1 MVPACRRPWSHE
13 VVTLC
18 DGLVAPDPATAL
30 HSPRISRRERGPLVS
45 LRNAKGEQEMTMTS
59 GFKTLALAGTLIAA
73 PFLAT
78 ASYAATIVGLVDGK
92 TLVWVDP
99 ATKKVTGKADI
110 KGAASIV
117 GIDVR
122 PADGMLYAVAAD
134 GGIYTVDAKTGATTM
149 KSKLSETLKAGVT
162 VTVDFNPVADRLRI
176 ITSEGVNLRVNVDDG
191 KAVVDGPLKFK
202 DGDAQAGKTPKVVAG
217 AYTNSSNPKP
227 AATALYD
234 IDEAGHLLSQAP
246 PNDGILNTIGMLGVK
261 LDGPVA
267 FNIVAK
273 GEDNTAWLVNGGT
286 LYSVDLKTGKA
297 TSAGK
302 IEGLSGK
309 LSDIAWID

>member
-1 MVPACRRPWSHE
+1 
-13 VVTLC
+13 
-18 DGLVAPDPATAL
+18 
-30 HSPRISRRERGPLVS
+30 
-45 LRNAKGEQEMTMTS
+45 MTS

-134 GGIYTVDAKTGATTM
+134 GGIYTVDAKTGAATM

-176 ITSEGVNLRVNVDDG
+176 ITSEGINLRVNVDDG
-191 KAVVDGPLKFK
+191 KATVDGALKFK
-202 DGDAQAGKTPKVVAG
+202 DGDAQAGKTPNVVAG

-234 IDEAGHLLSQAP
+234 IDAAGHLLSQAP
-246 PNDGILNTIGMLGVK
+246 PNDGVLNTIGMLGVK
-261 LDGPVA
+261 IDGPVA
-267 FNIVAK
+267 FNIVNK
-273 GEDNTAWLVNGGT
+273 GEENAAWLVTGGT

-297 TSAGK
+297 TAAGK
-302 IEGLSGK
+302 LEGIKGK

>member
-1 MVPACRRPWSHE
+1 MIHHA
-13 VVTLC
+13 
-18 DGLVAPDPATAL
+18 
-30 HSPRISRRERGPLVS
+30 
-45 LRNAKGEQEMTMTS
+45 
-59 GFKTLALAGTLIAA
+59 KTLAVAGALVASLLGTAA
-73 PFLAT
+73 NA
-78 ASYAATIVGLVDGK
+78 ASIIGLVDGK

-110 KGAASIV
+110 KGAANVV

-122 PADGMLYAVAAD
+122 PADGMLYAVTAD
-134 GGIYTVDAKTGATTM
+134 GGIYTIDAKTGAATM
-149 KSKLSETLKAGVT
+149 KSKLSETLKAGTT
-162 VTVDFNPVADRLRI
+162 VTVDFNPAADRLRI

-191 KAVVDGPLKFK
+191 KATVDGALKFK
-202 DGDAQAGKTPKVVAG
+202 DGDAQAGKTPKVIAG

-273 GEDNTAWLVNGGT
+273 GEDNAAWLVTGGT

-297 TSAGK
+297 TAAGK
-302 IEGLSGK
+302 IEGLTGK

>member
-1 MVPACRRPWSHE
+1 M
-13 VVTLC
+13 
-18 DGLVAPDPATAL
+18 L
-30 HSPRISRRERGPLVS
+30 HH
-45 LRNAKGEQEMTMTS
+45 A
-59 GFKTLALAGTLIAA
+59 KTLAVAGALVASLLGTAA
-73 PFLAT
+73 NA
-78 ASYAATIVGLVDGK
+78 ASIIGLVDGK

-110 KGAASIV
+110 KGAANVV

-122 PADGMLYAVAAD
+122 PADGMLYAVTAD
-134 GGIYTVDAKTGATTM
+134 GGIYTVDVKTGAATM
-149 KSKLSETLKAGVT
+149 KSKISEGLKGTIT
-162 VTVDFNPVADRLRI
+162 VVDFNPAADRLRV
-176 ITSEGVNLRVNVDDG
+176 ITSDGANLRINVDDG
-191 KAVVDGPLKFK
+191 KTTVDGALKYK
-202 DGDAQAGKTPKVVAG
+202 DGDAQAGKTPKVIAG

-246 PNDGILNTIGMLGVK
+246 PNDGVLNTIGMLGIK

-273 GEDNTAWLVNGGT
+273 GEDNAAWLVTGGT

-297 TSAGK
+297 TAAGK
-302 IEGLSGK
+302 IEGLTGK

>member
-1 MVPACRRPWSHE
+1 MN
-13 VVTLC
+13 T
-18 DGLVAPDPATAL
+18 GL
-30 HSPRISRRERGPLVS
+30 
-45 LRNAKGEQEMTMTS
+45 EM
-59 GFKTLALAGTLIAA
+59 LAFAGTILSASILANAASAASLI
-73 PFLAT
+73 
-78 ASYAATIVGLVDGK
+78 GLVDGK

-110 KGAASIV
+110 KGAANVV

-122 PADGMLYAVAAD
+122 PADGMLYAVSAD
-134 GGIYTVDAKTGATTM
+134 GGIYMVDAKTGAATM

-162 VTVDFNPVADRLRI
+162 VTVDFNPAADRLRI
-176 ITSEGVNLRVNVDDG
+176 ITSDGVNLRVNVEDG
-191 KAVVDGPLKFK
+191 KATVDGPLKYK
-202 DGDAQAGKTPKVVAG
+202 EGDVQTGKTANVIAG

-234 IDEAGHLLSQAP
+234 IDAAGHLLTQAP
-246 PNDGILNTIGMLGVK
+246 PNDGILNTVGMLGVK

-273 GEDNTAWLVNGGT
+273 GEDNAAWLMNAGT

-297 TSAGK
+297 TAAGK

-309 LSDIAWID
+309 LTDIAWIE